1 MSTCAETS
9 HVLLFVDGLDIEC
22 SVRQLAAQ
30 LLPGTRLTVLSLL
43 EHKVQV
49 VQGETSLQHHGDFL
63 LSAAILDHLGLP
75 TASGSSP
82 PLGYSKGLPLFMFS
96 LYSCVLTV
104 REKPMR
110 ETCFD
115 SFVQLSAHMI
125 VDTPDVTSTCIEF
138 VGNLAGRDVR
148 VLLDSGASAN
158 FVSDTLLR
166 ELSLP
171 TTPISSPV
179 SVRVADGRTSI
190 VQSSIT
196 TDLSVGTLQFG
207 VTCLPTEL
215 YHYNVV
221 LGKP

>member
-1 MSTCAETS
+1 
-9 HVLLFVDGLDIEC
+9 
-22 SVRQLAAQ
+22 
-30 LLPGTRLTVLSLL
+30 
-43 EHKVQV
+43 
-49 VQGETSLQHHGDFL
+49 
-63 LSAAILDHLGLP
+63 
-75 TASGSSP
+75 
-82 PLGYSKGLPLFMFS
+82 
-96 LYSCVLTV
+96 
-104 REKPMR
+104 MR

-138 VGNLAGRDVR
+138 VGNLAGREVR

-171 TTPISSPV
+171 TTPISSSV

-190 VQSSIT
+190 VQSSVT

-215 YHYNVV
+215 YHYDVV
-221 LGKP
+221 LGKPWLTLFNPVVNWRLNAVSLVHLGRTHVLMGSQKSGLPDFVISALEAQAIDLHEPVYVVKLNAVDEVSETTYIYCTRVGTVASGV